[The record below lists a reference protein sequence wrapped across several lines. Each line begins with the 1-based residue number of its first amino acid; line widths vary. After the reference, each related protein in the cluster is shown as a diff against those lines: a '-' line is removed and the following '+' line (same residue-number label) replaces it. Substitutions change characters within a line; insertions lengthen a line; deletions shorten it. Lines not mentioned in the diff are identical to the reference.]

1 MMVGQRGGRRP
12 DALLQ
17 NPPSVISDRFVV
29 QEAKTEMAAD
39 RDRQR
44 VSSREVTCTVVPEDE
59 LHSLLLAALA
69 GAWCAGAHSTVP
81 CHHHCPLSLQRPE
94 TYFHQFEAFGTRLV
108 GRKVRL
114 VVGIFVPTLL
124 IRFAPVRLRFINNG
138 S

>member
-94 TYFHQFEAFGTRLV
+94 TYYYYLS
-108 GRKVRL
+108 
-114 VVGIFVPTLL
+114 I
-124 IRFAPVRLRFINNG
+124 FINLRHLVPG
-138 S
+138 WLVEKSDLWSESLYLLY